1 MPGVRK
7 ADLLN
12 LDNTFPVLL
21 NRLLLALGCENIS
34 LAQLR
39 LALGPVR
46 FDTET
51 DRSVL
56 ASMTIAAQDLE
67 PMVYRAN
74 NVLELDP
81 VAVSARLSQRPAT
94 ICKQWIR
101 PGELLLQQLE
111 CVRV

>member
-12 LDNTFPVLL
+12 LDNTFPALL
-21 NRLLLALGCENIS
+21 HQVLLALGCENIS

-39 LALGPVR
+39 LALGPLR
-46 FDTET
+46 FDTDT

-67 PMVYRAN
+67 PIVYQVH

-81 VAVSARLSQRPAT
+81 VAVSASLTQRPAT
-94 ICKQWIR
+94 IRKQWIR
-101 PGELLLQQLE
+101 PDELLLQQLE